1 MGIEF
6 AVRLGPWPAHS
17 WPFSTIEDS
26 ELDAAEIGDS
36 SHKAIQSVDFPD
48 QVAFSKPAD
57 SRITRHSA
65 DSAKLLGYEGRF
77 RAHTGGRGRAFTAGV
92 AAANYNDVESMG
104 HQNLGCRVLADAR
117 GGVKIIGFKEN
128 VSRETLRKRPR
139 TRAHLRCLFDPAPVE
154 NAATNTAR
162 RYCRI

>member
-1 MGIEF
+1 MPPRSAIR
-6 AVRLGPWPAHS
+6 AIRPS
-17 WPFSTIEDS
+17 
-26 ELDAAEIGDS
+26 
-36 SHKAIQSVDFPD
+36 KATDFPD
-48 QVAFSKPAD
+48 QVAFSKPAN

-92 AAANYNDVESMG
+92 AAANYNDVELMG

-154 NAATNTAR
+154 NAATDTAR